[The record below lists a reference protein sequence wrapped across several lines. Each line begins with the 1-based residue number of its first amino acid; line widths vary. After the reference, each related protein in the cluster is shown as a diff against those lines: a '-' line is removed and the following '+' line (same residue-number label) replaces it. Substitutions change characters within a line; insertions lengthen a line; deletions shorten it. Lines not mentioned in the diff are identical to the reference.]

1 MRWRK
6 FEWCSGLPSGLVK
19 RGESAS
25 APFRPVS
32 LMFFEIRKVSSGSSG
47 RILTP
52 ASVLLVVTETV
63 LVNGLKSLIYKG
75 LKPFVGLLYLFIG
88 VAGFLLF
95 LWIVNLLGDG
105 GSDPYK

>member
-1 MRWRK
+1 MK
-6 FEWCSGLPSGLVK
+6 IILLVI
-19 RGESAS
+19 GA
-25 APFRPVS
+25 V
-32 LMFFEIRKVSSGSSG
+32 
-47 RILTP
+47 
-52 ASVLLVVTETV
+52 SVLGLFGIVVHWREYNSIQAKRDSQGNFSVSTSSKPNSP
-63 LVNGLKSLIYKG
+63 LYKG